1 MRILRTTFI
10 VLAVSCGAAW
20 LTKMVAIAATGGAE
34 TDALV
39 VSVLWTIGM
48 LTFLLASATG
58 TALLL
63 HRSPVWARWVAGILA
78 IPVSFVLL
86 NLLDTV
92 TKASY
97 RSDSWFRDE
106 LSLVLAGVLLAALGV
121 RMLSGSQRT

>member
-10 VLAVSCGAAW
+10 VFAVSCGAAW
-20 LTKMVAIAATGGAE
+20 LTKMAAIAATGGAE
-34 TDALV
+34 TDALIV
-39 VSVLWTIGM
+39 AILWTIGM

-63 HRSPVWARWVAGILA
+63 HRLPVWARWAAGALAVPVA
-78 IPVSFVLL
+78 FVLL
-86 NLLDTV
+86 NLLDAV

-121 RMLSGSQRT
+121 RMLSSPQRT